1 MAVIGFSNNPDEI
14 WYRPGWAFRQV
25 LDDVMS
31 QYPEDS
37 EMADEFDLAKIYK
50 ALNID
55 LMEPEFAARV
65 TIAIRQVVT
74 GILSGAIRSGIYD
87 QPYGDEV
94 TVEQYLRGL
103 QELLEILEAFP
114 ATLDGGRIWSEDR
127 RAE

>member
-1 MAVIGFSNNPDEI
+1 MAVIGFSDNPDEI
-14 WYRPGWAFRQV
+14 WYIAGWAFRQV

-37 EMADEFDLAKIYK
+37 EMADAFDLAKIYK

-65 TIAIRQVVT
+65 TSAIRQVVT
-74 GILSGAIRSGIYD
+74 GILSGVIRSGIYD
-87 QPYGDEV
+87 QPYGDEG

-103 QELLEILEAFP
+103 QQLLEVLEAFP
-114 ATLDGGRIWSEDR
+114 ATLDASVNRSEDG